1 MVFHRSRVQLS
12 QSVCLEYM
20 RYWVQFLKE
29 ESKLDLV
36 AQLKA
41 QVFNPS
47 TWQAEV
53 GGSQEVQVLPGLQK
67 EF

>member
-1 MVFHRSRVQLS
+1 
-12 QSVCLEYM
+12 M